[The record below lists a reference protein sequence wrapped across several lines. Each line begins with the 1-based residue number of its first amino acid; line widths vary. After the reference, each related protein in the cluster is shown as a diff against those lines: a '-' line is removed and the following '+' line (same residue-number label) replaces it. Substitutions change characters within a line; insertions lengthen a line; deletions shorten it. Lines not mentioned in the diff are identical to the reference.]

1 MKATETATGVVR
13 EISAGAVAHV
23 ADGRAHAYVEGGRSS
38 GLSSAGLRQAVADGR
53 PFGILCAT
61 WGETVPFIRRMEV
74 CREVRR
80 GPRSFFEGM
89 LGGLE
94 VVVACAGVGKVNAA
108 MATQQLIDVYPVW
121 GVANAGAAG
130 AATDELE
137 LFDIVVSAE
146 CVHHDVPGF
155 VLPDS
160 YPYYDGEVFSSDET
174 LLEGARKA
182 LDAWRKPFT
191 FGRTATGECFV
202 DDSNRDAIAAAC
214 SPLAVDMETAAMAQ
228 VCTANSMPF
237 VAVRCI
243 TDTPALSGFDS
254 YAQNADEASEYA
266 CQATELMLQ
275 ELARFAVESAAIDA
289 E

>member
-1 MKATETATGVVR
+1 MKATQTATGAVQ
-13 EISAGAVAHV
+13 EISVGTVGHI

-38 GLSSAGLRQAVADGR
+38 ALSSSELHQAIADGR

-61 WGETVPFIRRMEV
+61 WGETIPFIRRMKV
-74 CREVRR
+74 RREVRR
-80 GPRSFFEGM
+80 GPRSFFEGV
-89 LGGLE
+89 LGGIE

-108 MATQQLIDVYPVW
+108 MATQQLIDIYPVW

-130 AATDELE
+130 AATDDLG

-160 YPYYDGEVFSSDET
+160 YPYYDGEVFFADEA
-174 LLEGARKA
+174 LLEAARKA
-182 LDAWRKPFT
+182 LDAWRRPFA

-202 DDSNRDAIAAAC
+202 DDSNREAIVAAC
-214 SPLAVDMETAAMAQ
+214 NPLAVDMETSAMAQ
-228 VCTANSMPF
+228 VCTANGMPF
-237 VAVRCI
+237 IAVRCI

-266 CQATELMLQ
+266 CHATQLMLRV
-275 ELARFAVESAAIDA
+275 LAGGE
-289 E
+289 

>member
-1 MKATETATGVVR
+1 MMAVETATGVV
-13 EISAGAVAHV
+13 EVVNEGAVEAV
-23 ADGRAHAYVEGGRSS
+23 TDGRAHAYAKSTHGSA
-38 GLSSAGLRQAVADGR
+38 LSLSDMSQAIADGR

-74 CREVRR
+74 RREVRR
-80 GPRSFFEGM
+80 GPRSFFEGT
-89 LGGLE
+89 LGGLN

-108 MATQQLIDVYPVW
+108 MGAQQLLDAYPVW

-160 YPYYDGEVFSSDET
+160 YPYYDGEVFSADAT

-182 LDAWRKPFT
+182 LDAWRKPFA

-202 DDSNRDAIAAAC
+202 DDSNRDAIVEAC
-214 SPLAVDMETAAMAQ
+214 NPLAVDMETAAMAQ
-228 VCTANSMPF
+228 TCAANGVPF
-237 VAVRCI
+237 IALRCI

-266 CQATELMLQ
+266 CQATELMLHTMASG
-275 ELARFAVESAAIDA
+275 E
-289 E
+289 